1 MRYGHCTTKPS
12 CTNKLSDKNRRV
24 QISDRRRERVYVT
37 VLLACNFLA
46 TLFARVRLVAL
57 ACSWAL
63 VMVVTLIGMVTL
75 VAVATL
81 TASSRCTLVTM
92 IAVVMLL
99 NACYVPLIQIRAGHL
114 LKTADT

>member
-1 MRYGHCTTKPS
+1 M
-12 CTNKLSDKNRRV
+12 
-24 QISDRRRERVYVT
+24 T

-63 VMVVTLIGMVTL
+63 VRVVTHIGMVTL

-81 TASSRCTLVTM
+81 TASSCSTLVTM

-99 NACYVPLIQIRAGHL
+99 NACYIPLIQIRAGHL
-114 LKTADT
+114 LKTANTYCDACWFHLGAVDRYAELMFVTVRRLFWVCT